1 MTDESAPVK
10 ALLETV
16 FGASRTVY
24 LDEAPDGDLP
34 DRYVIAALS
43 VGESEAAWCGA
54 VESRTPT
61 LFVTS
66 VARGVDA
73 ESAAREA
80 KWASRKA
87 VDALVSWRAS
97 IGQASWLPEHVVSSR
112 PQRDT
117 DAEGV
122 VVYVSDQFVL
132 RYQP

>member
-1 MTDESAPVK
+1 MTCLIGTSSRRCPSVSQRRR
-10 ALLETV
+10 
-16 FGASRTVY
+16 GA
-24 LDEAPDGDLP
+24 G
-34 DRYVIAALS
+34 
-43 VGESEAAWCGA
+43 
-54 VESRTPT
+54 
-61 LFVTS
+61 
-66 VARGVDA
+66 
-73 ESAAREA
+73 AREA

-122 VVYVSDQFVL
+122 VVYVNDQFIL